1 MLLQANPNP
10 PWLGKPTSTEKP
22 GEASE
27 LTDDMS
33 GFTADCGDAP
43 VTGEGRWGSSGAAGV
58 GGGDGHS
65 ASGEDGQSLDVLYTE
80 SLEDQTGV
88 GSEIEAE
95 RSWG

>member
-58 GGGDGHS
+58 GGGRPQCKWGGWPE
-65 ASGEDGQSLDVLYTE
+65 SGCTLHGEPRGPDRG
-80 SLEDQTGV
+80 GV
-88 GSEIEAE
+88 
-95 RSWG
+95 